1 MTVNGFQEQPS
12 NQTPS
17 PNGSKQN
24 GSLPIK
30 RILMAAAGVA
40 LVVAVVVWWVTSGRE
55 KTDNAQVDGH
65 IAPIASRVRG
75 TVVDV
80 AVTDNQLVEAGTVLV
95 RLDPRDYEVA
105 LARARAD
112 LADAEAGL
120 EAARTGVPITT
131 TTTSSQVATAS
142 AALQR
147 AQSGT
152 TIAAKDVDAAKARLA
167 AAQARLREAQANQSR
182 TSRDLDRMKQLIA
195 KDEVSQQQYDAAV
208 ASAAAANAAVDSA
221 RAQVAEA
228 EQAVMAAESRHAQ
241 SIDAATQAEADLR
254 SARTAPAQV
263 SVTKARAAS
272 AEARAAQAKAILEQA
287 ELNLQYTTVKAPA
300 RGIVSRKSVEPG
312 QVVQPG
318 QPLMAIV
325 SLDDVWVT
333 ANFKETQL
341 ADIRPGSPATVHVDT
356 YDHEYTGHVDSIA
369 AATGARF
376 SLLPPENATGNFVK
390 VVQRIPVKIVLDAG
404 QDAGHILRPGMSV
417 TATVVTR

>member
-1 MTVNGFQEQPS
+1 MTVNGFQQQS
-12 NQTPS
+12 SGQTPS
-17 PNGSKQN
+17 SNGSKAN
-24 GSLPIK
+24 GSLPVR
-30 RILMAAAGVA
+30 RILVAAAAIG
-40 LVVAVVVWWVTSGRE
+40 LVVAAVVWWSTSGRE

-65 IAPIASRVRG
+65 IAPIASRVGG
-75 TVVDV
+75 TVLVV
-80 AVTDNQLVEAGTVLV
+80 AVKDNELVEEGAVLV
-95 RLDPRDYEVA
+95 RLDPRDFEVA

-112 LADAEAGL
+112 LADAEAAL

-131 TTTSSQVATAS
+131 TTTSSQVVTAS

-147 AQSGT
+147 AQTGT

-167 AAQARLREAQANQSR
+167 AAHARLREAQANQLR
-182 TSRDLDRMKQLIA
+182 ASRDLDRMKQLVA

-208 ASAAAANAAVDSA
+208 ASAAGTTAAVDSA

-228 EQAVMAAESRHAQ
+228 EQAVLAAESRQTQ
-241 SIDAATQAEADLR
+241 SLEVARQAEADLR
-254 SARTAPAQV
+254 AARTAPAQIT
-263 SVTKARAAS
+263 VTKARAAS
-272 AEARAAQAKAILEQA
+272 AEARAAQARAILEQA

-333 ANFKETQL
+333 ANFKETQMV
-341 ADIRPGSPATVHVDT
+341 DIRPGSPARVHVDT
-356 YDHEYTGHVDSIA
+356 YNREYTGHVESIA

-390 VVQRIPVKIVLDAG
+390 VVQRIPVKILLDAG
-404 QDAGHILRPGMSV
+404 QDPAHILRPGMSV